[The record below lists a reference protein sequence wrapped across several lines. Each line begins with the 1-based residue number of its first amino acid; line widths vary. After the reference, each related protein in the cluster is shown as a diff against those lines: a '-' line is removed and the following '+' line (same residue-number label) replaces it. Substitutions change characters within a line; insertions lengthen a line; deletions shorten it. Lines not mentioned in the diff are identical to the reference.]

1 MLLGMA
7 GEEQYRCRPNILI
20 CGTPDVGMVAKE
32 NNLFEGWDEQY
43 ECPILDEDK
52 VVDELEGVMGSGG
65 NVVEYHSCE
74 FFPERWFDA
83 VFVLR
88 ADNTVLYDRL
98 VKRSYSEKKISENI
112 QCEIFQSILEEA
124 RESYPEGIVH
134 ELISNLPEDL
144 DRNVDAICE
153 MVDNWSPDMR

>member
-1 MLLGMA
+1 MYIHMSTL
-7 GEEQYRCRPNILI
+7 PSH
-20 CGTPDVGMVAKE
+20 
-32 NNLFEGWDEQY
+32 
-43 ECPILDEDK
+43 K

-98 VKRSYSEKKISENI
+98 VKR
-112 QCEIFQSILEEA
+112 
-124 RESYPEGIVH
+124 
-134 ELISNLPEDL
+134 
-144 DRNVDAICE
+144 
-153 MVDNWSPDMR
+153 